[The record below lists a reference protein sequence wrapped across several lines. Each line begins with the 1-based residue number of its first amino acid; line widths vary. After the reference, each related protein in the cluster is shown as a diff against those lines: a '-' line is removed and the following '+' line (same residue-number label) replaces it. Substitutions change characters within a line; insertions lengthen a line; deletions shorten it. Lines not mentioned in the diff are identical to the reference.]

1 MPPPQQPFFVYD
13 LLHDPNNEIRLLEF
27 QRTRKNNLLQF
38 TLSATSINSA
48 PLYTALSYE
57 SRSSNQDRRRILVND
72 TEFVVQQN
80 LHDFL
85 EQIYV
90 HLKSRLP
97 VKLWVDAICINQDTQ
112 DVRNEEKNHQIRLMG
127 EIYSK
132 AETVLVWFGDA
143 TWMYNPLIKTALQRC
158 LNHWPFRDIFEQ
170 AASGPPWCLE
180 DVGEVMLAAVMEPYD
195 EDGGGGFFRDVVWEL
210 FEYLFNQSYWKRL
223 WIIQELVFARSF
235 AVLCGSHADR
245 WHPNARVGLCLTKEE
260 LSAAYVLA
268 LGVRQGTIRLLK
280 SLANDELDGQH
291 QQSAAFLLGKAFKDW
306 KDL

>member
-1 MPPPQQPFFVYD
+1 MTRVKKSVCSNFSGQG
-13 LLHDPNNEIRLLEF
+13 
-27 QRTRKNNLLQF
+27 RTAYFNLP
-38 TLSATSINSA
+38 SPA

-57 SRSSNQDRRRILVND
+57 WRSSNQDRRRILVND

-80 LHDFL
+80 SHDFL
-85 EQIYV
+85 EQSMFI
-90 HLKSRLP
+90 SRAGS

-112 DVRNEEKNHQIRLMG
+112 DVRNQEKDHQIRLMG

-143 TWMYNPLIKTALQRC
+143 TWMYNPLIKRALQRC

-170 AASGPPWCLE
+170 AGSGPPWFLE

-195 EDGGGGFFRDVVWEL
+195 EDGGGDFFRDVVWEL
-210 FEYLFNQSYWKRL
+210 FEYLFNQSYWERL

-245 WHPNARVGLCLTKEE
+245 WHPNARVGVCLTKEE
-260 LSAAYVLA
+260 LSVAYVLA

-280 SLANDELDGQH
+280 SLTNDEFDGQH
-291 QQSAAFLLGKAFKDW
+291 QQSAAFLLAKAFKDG
-306 KDL
+306 KDLFNTFAVGIDFD